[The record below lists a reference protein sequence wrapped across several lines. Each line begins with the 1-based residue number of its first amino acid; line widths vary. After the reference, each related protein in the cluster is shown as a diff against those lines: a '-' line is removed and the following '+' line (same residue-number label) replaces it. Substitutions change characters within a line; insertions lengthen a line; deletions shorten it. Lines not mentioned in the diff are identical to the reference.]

1 MKILNGVNQYIGILM
16 YTYLCYV
23 RIKYNRRETF
33 YITTEFFACFERHFA
48 QKKKIYIYIKHF

>member
-48 QKKKIYIYIKHF
+48 QKKKYIYI